1 MCVVIALSGG
11 LGEPIV
17 GLFLIVFLQIQVG
30 ESVLGVLVPGFSR
43 LGEVGYCLGGILRY
57 DFAFEILLA
66 QPVGG
71 VAIFILCG
79 ALQPF
84 TSTLNCFG

>member
-1 MCVVIALSGG
+1 MIALGGG
-11 LGEPIV
+11 LGEPVV
-17 GLFLIVFLQIQVG
+17 GLPLVVFFQIQLA
-30 ESVLGVLVPGFSR
+30 ERVLCVLVPGFSR